1 MNETARAL
9 PVRAIVAGHGSFA
22 EGLISAVHQITGHG
36 AMFVP
41 MTNNGLCAEDI
52 MHTLSRAL
60 DETGAKV
67 IFTDLPAGSCTMAVR
82 RLLRGRTGVVLITG
96 SNVPMLLD
104 FAMQDAVDPLE
115 AAHATVERAR
125 TAIALHA
132 STP

>member
-41 MTNNGLCAEDI
+41 MTNSGLCAEDI

-67 IFTDLPAGSCTMAVR
+67 ILLKTASALFLSST
-82 RLLRGRTGVVLITG
+82 RL
-96 SNVPMLLD
+96 SK
-104 FAMQDAVDPLE
+104 
-115 AAHATVERAR
+115 
-125 TAIALHA
+125 
-132 STP
+132 